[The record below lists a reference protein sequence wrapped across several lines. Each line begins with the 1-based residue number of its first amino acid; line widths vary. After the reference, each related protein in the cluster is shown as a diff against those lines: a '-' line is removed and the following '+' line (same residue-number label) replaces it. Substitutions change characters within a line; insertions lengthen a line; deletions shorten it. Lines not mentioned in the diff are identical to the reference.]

1 MKNAQLLFAFCI
13 CLFCSV
19 IKAQQSESPRKKIN
33 FNREWK
39 YAHGDVRGAER
50 IGYND
55 SGWETV
61 GVPHSFSI
69 PYFMSK
75 IFMWGMDGIA
85 RVLGCRKM
93 T

>member
-39 YAHGDVRGAER
+39 YAH
-50 IGYND
+50 
-55 SGWETV
+55 
-61 GVPHSFSI
+61 
-69 PYFMSK
+69 
-75 IFMWGMDGIA
+75 
-85 RVLGCRKM
+85 
-93 T
+93 

>member
-61 GVPHSFSI
+61 GVPHYTRFLIYVERFLCGVWMVSQEF
-69 PYFMSK
+69 
-75 IFMWGMDGIA
+75 
-85 RVLGCRKM
+85 
-93 T
+93 

>member
-39 YAHGDVRGAER
+39 YAHGDVPVSYTHLTLPTKLE
-50 IGYND
+50 
-55 SGWETV
+55 V
-61 GVPHSFSI
+61 
-69 PYFMSK
+69 
-75 IFMWGMDGIA
+75 
-85 RVLGCRKM
+85 
-93 T
+93 